1 MKRLIFV
8 TMILMASLAFSQE
21 EKTLV
26 DIGVGAINSE
36 SAAVTF
42 VTTEE
47 HSYLYASS
55 ILFSASDGEK
65 IEILEQPHYK
75 TKYDEAFGTDVSY
88 MEGTNRYVIGYA
100 EERLPF
106 KLTIGYQLCVGQVC
120 YLPQSVTFDVSGGS
134 TIVKNKDE
142 ENVVSNVSAN
152 INDNFDE
159 LSRSSGY
166 MNSTKFLA
174 FLKMDKKQGF
184 DKILESSKNQWWFF
198 IVAIIGGFLL
208 NLTPCVL
215 PLIPINLAIIGAGAK
230 AESKSK
236 GFLLGGVYGL
246 GMAVVYGVVG
256 GIVVLTGSQFGTLN
270 ASPVFNVVIA
280 IIFVLLALGMF
291 DVISIDFSR
300 FQNSTS
306 GIAKKSG
313 YLPILIM
320 GGITALLAGACV
332 APVVIAVILISSNMY
347 ASGNYAGLFFP
358 LLLGVGMAL
367 PWPLAGG
374 GMASL
379 PKPGKWMMKVK
390 YVFGILIFAMAIY
403 YFYVAFEIWN
413 PKKANDNAETLW
425 YHSID
430 EGFDIAAKEN
440 KPMLL
445 YFTADWCKNCAQMKM
460 STFKDSEV
468 IAELDKFVKVK
479 FDATV
484 DNDENR
490 AVLNQYGVIGLPE
503 YIIFDAQK

>member
-1 MKRLIFV
+1 MKRLLLIAMVFMV
-8 TMILMASLAFSQE
+8 SLVFAQE
-21 EKTLV
+21 ELLI
-26 DIGVGAINSE
+26 DIGVESINSK
-36 SAAVTF
+36 SAVVTF

-47 HSYLYASS
+47 DSYLYASS
-55 ILFSASDGEK
+55 ISFSASDGEK
-65 IEILEQPHYK
+65 IDILELPVFK
-75 TKYDEAFGTDVSY
+75 EKYDEAFEQNISY
-88 MEGTNRYVIGYA
+88 MEGTNRYVIGYT

-106 KLTIGYQLCVGQVC
+106 KLTIGYQLCVAQVC
-120 YLPQSVTFDVSGGS
+120 YLPQNVTFDMNGGS
-134 TIVKNKDE
+134 TVVENRE
-142 ENVVSNVSAN
+142 EVVESNVSA
-152 INDNFDE
+152 IGRDNFTE

-174 FLKMDKKQGF
+174 FLKMDQKQGF

-215 PLIPINLAIIGAGAK
+215 PLIPINLAIIGAGSK

-236 GFLLGGVYGL
+236 GFLLGGLYGL

-256 GIVVLTGSQFGTLN
+256 AVVVLTGSQFGTIN
-270 ASPVFNVVIA
+270 ASPIFNVVIA
-280 IIFVLLALGMF
+280 VIFALLSLGMF
-291 DVISIDFSR
+291 DVISIDFSK

-306 GIAKKSG
+306 GIAKRSG

-332 APVVIAVILISSNMY
+332 APVVIAVILISSKMY

-367 PWPLAGG
+367 PWPFAGG
-374 GMASL
+374 GMASM

-390 YVFGILIFAMAIY
+390 YIFGVLIFAMAIY
-403 YFYVAFEIWN
+403 YFYVAFKIWK
-413 PKKANDNAETLW
+413 PKEVKVDRVETVW

-430 EGFDIAAKEN
+430 EGFELATKEQ

-445 YFTADWCKNCAQMKM
+445 YFTADWCKNCAQMKK

-468 IAELDKFVKVK
+468 IAELDRFVKVK
-479 FDATV
+479 FDATI
-484 DNDENR
+484 DNDANR
-490 AVLNQYGVIGLPE
+490 AILKQNGVIGLPE
-503 YIIFDAQK
+503 YIIFDVKD